1 MMTEQ
6 KIANGGAEI
15 NDSISFAAL
24 PENIIVVKIT
34 GRGSF
39 HNSMELRRLAD
50 ALLARSEQGAKPR
63 YILDLNDCVTMDS
76 TFMGV
81 LASIGLR
88 QLKQTSEK
96 LAVVNANEQ
105 NVRLLGTLGLS
116 QFIVVRE
123 ATREQ
128 ADLSED
134 DFRCLIKEDVSR
146 RDRIIH
152 MIEAH
157 RELCDADSSNNIR
170 FESVLKYL
178 EDSLR
183 EEK

>member
-6 KIANGGAEI
+6 RIAGGQAET
-15 NDSISFAAL
+15 ISFAKL
-24 PENIIVVKIT
+24 PENIIVVRIT

-50 ALLARSEQGAKPR
+50 AMAGADGAFPR
-63 YILDLNDCVTMDS
+63 FIVDLSDCITMDS

-88 QLKQTSEK
+88 QLRNTGDK
-96 LAVVNANEQ
+96 LVVANANEQ
-105 NVRLLGTLGLS
+105 NVRLLNTLGLS
-116 QFIVVRE
+116 QFIAVRQ
-123 ATREQ
+123 AT
-128 ADLSED
+128 ATAAVSDN
-134 DFRCLIKEDVSR
+134 DFKCLIKEDTSR
-146 RDRIIH
+146 RDRIVH

-157 RELCDADSSNNIR
+157 KDLCEVDPSNNLR

-178 EDSLR
+178 QDSLKQ
-183 EEK
+183 EK